1 MAETK
6 DTGSNPVLTT
16 NNIIK
21 HTMNAQQQELEKIR
35 EELQSLQTTTI
46 SLIEQ
51 TTNALANMAINQY
64 NDRMEQQANSNISA
78 TALTPDALRV
88 MISLILEKAETEA
101 ITQIE
106 DSDHNIDP
114 DDVVEL
120 EMGYNNQIS
129 INLDT
134 DAIASSIVRN
144 ISIEDMPIDLDELMK
159 EVQEVM
165 QKQAQA

>member
-1 MAETK
+1 
-6 DTGSNPVLTT
+6 
-16 NNIIK
+16 
-21 HTMNAQQQELEKIR
+21 MNAQQQELEKIR

-106 DSDHNIDP
+106 NSDHSIEP

-120 EMGYNNQIS
+120 EMGYRNQIS
-129 INLDT
+129 IHLDT